1 MSHGV
6 STDEAAVLTKVTE
19 IFRDVFDDDSIVL
32 RDDMTARDVP
42 GWDSLANVR
51 LMLSIEQA
59 WGFQFSLTEISELR
73 NVGDLL
79 IAIRTRAS

>member
-32 RDDMTARDVP
+32 RDNMTARDVP

-79 IAIRTRAS
+79 IAIRNRAS